1 MATRARKGVL
11 AIIPARS
18 GSKSVPHKN
27 IRPFR
32 GKPLIA
38 HSIEQGLAAHNV
50 DRVLVSTDSADYAR
64 IARDHGAETPFLR
77 PADIAQDLSTDL
89 EVFLHALNWLEENEN
104 YRPEL
109 CLHLR
114 PTYPVRAVADIENAV
129 ALLLARPEV
138 DSVRSVT
145 LAPHTPYKMWRLDE
159 ASGLLRP
166 LLESDIP
173 DAHNVARQSLP
184 PVYLQNAAIDVVRA
198 EVLLNA
204 RSMTGSRIL
213 PYRMSEIHDIDTEFD
228 FAAAGWS
235 ASDVLPQGKTFV
247 FALSSLVTQGTERD
261 LSSATPHPDAI
272 TVLNRLHDLG
282 NTVLVHTGR
291 DPEAGT
297 AAADEVNRRLHAWG
311 VRYHRLVFGRPQA
324 DYRVDDAMIPLFALQ
339 RWLDHAG
346 PGPFR

>member
-1 MATRARKGVL
+1 MAIRPRNGVL

-38 HSIEQGLAAHNV
+38 HSIEQALAAHNV

-64 IARDHGAETPFLR
+64 VARDHGAEVPFLR
-77 PADIAQDLSTDL
+77 PAAIAQDLSTDL
-89 EVFLHALNWLEENEN
+89 EVFLHALNWLEEEES

-114 PTYPVRAVADIENAV
+114 PTYPVRAVADIEGAV
-129 ALLLARPEV
+129 AMLLARPDI

-166 LLESDIP
+166 LLECDIP
-173 DAHNVARQSLP
+173 DAHNVARQALP

-204 RSMTGSRIL
+204 HSMTGSRIL

-228 FAAAGWS
+228 FAAAAWTTSG
-235 ASDVLPQGKTFV
+235 AMPRAKTFV
-247 FALSSLVTQGTERD
+247 FALSALVAQGTEDD
-261 LSSATPHPDAI
+261 LATSTPNPGAI
-272 TVLNRLHDLG
+272 SVVNRLHSLG
-282 NTVLVHTGR
+282 NTVLVSTVR
-291 DPEAGT
+291 DSVAD
-297 AAADEVNRRLHAWG
+297 AAATAEATQRLHEWG
-311 VRYHRLVFGRPQA
+311 VKYHRLVGGKPRA
-324 DYRVDDAMIPLFALQ
+324 DFYVDDGMIPLFALQ
-339 RWLDHAG
+339 RWLGQAN
-346 PGPFR
+346 